1 MPILRPIH
9 ALLGALI
16 LIAALLAPVSA
27 AAQEGVAI
35 ESLTVAVW
43 PEFDRPAA
51 LVFYKGIVAEGTSL
65 PVRLRFTI
73 PSGAAVHA
81 VAYQLPDGQLANAPF
96 SIVGSTLTV
105 TSSNGTFHVEFYD
118 PALTREGDERRYAL
132 EWVSEY
138 DVGNLIWEVQQPAEA
153 GNLSLTPGEST
164 LTVDDYGLPLYRIN
178 VGPVLAGESARLE
191 MRYTRPT
198 TALTA
203 ELLHA
208 AAEATT
214 PTQGGVSNTAF
225 LIAVGAI
232 VAALAAVA
240 GYFYAGRRRLA
251 ARSAP
256 AGETVL
262 PAEETPLS
270 ARELEVLKLLAEGLG
285 NREIGARLGISPKT
299 VARHRENL
307 MAKLDLHNRT
317 ELVKYAIRIGLIDLD
332 AER

>member
-1 MPILRPIH
+1 MSAIRPIH
-9 ALLGALI
+9 ALLGVL
-16 LIAALLAPVSA
+16 LLVAALLVPLSV
-27 AAQEGVAI
+27 AAQGRVAI
-35 ESLTVAVW
+35 ETLTVAIW

-65 PVRLRFTI
+65 PVRLRFII

-81 VAYQLPDGQLANAPF
+81 VAYQLPDGQLVNASF

-105 TSSNGTFHVEFYD
+105 TSPNGTFHVEFYD
-118 PALTREGDERRYAL
+118 PALAWEGDERRYAL

-153 GNLSLTPGEST
+153 SNLSLTPGEST
-164 LTVDDYGLPLYRIN
+164 LTVDAFGLPLYRISA
-178 VGPVLAGESARLE
+178 GPVLAGESARIE
-191 MRYTRPT
+191 VRYTRPT
-198 TALTA
+198 TALTV
-203 ELLHA
+203 ELLQ
-208 AAEATT
+208 AAEMTV
-214 PTQGGVSNTAF
+214 PTRRGVSNTAF

-240 GYFYAGRRRLA
+240 GYFYAGRKQLA
-251 ARSAP
+251 AKPTP
-256 AGETVL
+256 AKETAL

-307 MAKLDLHNRT
+307 MAKLDLHSRT